1 MQLNEKIIACRRRA
15 GLSQETLAEQVGVSR
30 RAVSKWECGDAVPE
44 PAKLLALARLFS
56 VTTDWLLDDTLGDPQ
71 PQPEQKE
78 SATQAQ
84 TLNSEPNRTA
94 QTNYYAAPGWI
105 DSAPGL
111 IARFL
116 RRWGWLAG
124 VYILLIGVLFTGI
137 GVAGRL
143 MFGMAI
149 DSATQMESAFWG
161 EVSDGFFG
169 IPSETILI
177 HDGNGNPVS
186 DLPDEMLDQIYT
198 DFYGSVPTASL
209 PSTATVSS
217 GFGSA
222 LMIIPNLIIT
232 IGVIMMIGG
241 GVLTIVL
248 RRMGHGKRSA

>member
-30 RAVSKWECGDAVPE
+30 QAVSKWECGDAVPE

-78 SATQAQ
+78 SAAQAQ
-84 TLNSEPNRTA
+84 TLNSEPNHTS
-94 QTNYYAAPGWI
+94 QTNYYAAPSWI
-105 DSAPGL
+105 DSAPGI

-177 HDGNGNPVS
+177 QDEHGNAV
-186 DLPDEMLDQIYT
+186 DLPDEVKDQIYT
-198 DFYGSVPTASL
+198 EIYGTLPGASL
-209 PSTATVSS
+209 PTVSTHTS

-222 LMIIPNLIIT
+222 LLIIPNLIIT

-241 GVLTIVL
+241 GVLAFVL
-248 RRMGHGKRSA
+248 RRMGRGKAGI